1 MKIEESIN
9 TLNSAI
15 DVVDRKIVDL
25 ISERLSYAKIISKLK
40 QSNNLPI
47 EDINRENEVLN
58 RVAQQS
64 QLSPYITEDFIK
76 NLFKQIMDFTKD

>member
-58 RVAQQS
+58 RVVQQS